1 MTSLGLQDKE
11 GSKFHY
17 PICIAEVCHT
27 DNVFRDMDYITKEH
41 ADIELVD
48 DDRISEHEINNL
60 NEDQEQYGD
69 D

>member
-1 MTSLGLQDKE
+1 
-11 GSKFHY
+11 
-17 PICIAEVCHT
+17 
-27 DNVFRDMDYITKEH
+27 MDYITKEH
-41 ADIELVD
+41 ADIEPVD

>member
-1 MTSLGLQDKE
+1 M
-11 GSKFHY
+11 
-17 PICIAEVCHT
+17 CHT

-41 ADIELVD
+41 ADIEPVD

-60 NEDQEQYGD
+60 YEDQEQYGD